1 MVSVMAASSVV
12 DPVVEARSRPGSTA
26 PEAGEEATDGLRERK
41 KRETRAA
48 LTDAALGL
56 FAERGF
62 DQTTV
67 EDIAAVVGVSPRTF
81 HRYFARKEDAVF
93 ADAEARL
100 ARFKSRLTEQ
110 EAPTVLAAVG
120 RAARAAAQEYA
131 ESPDRERTRSRLVS
145 ATPSL
150 RAYNLSRY
158 DEWSHVIAAFAADAV
173 GEDPSDRWPATV
185 GACTMAALTAATR
198 RWAAGPDSDLV
209 AEYDAVLE
217 LLAGLDRPLV
227 HPAGRRGATS

>member
-1 MVSVMAASSVV
+1 MSAPSVV
-12 DPVVEARSRPGSTA
+12 EPLFETPARPGSTVDL
-26 PEAGEEATDGLRERK
+26 PGEEATDGLRERK

-48 LTDAALGL
+48 LTDAALDL

-81 HRYFARKEDAVF
+81 HRYFARKEDVVF

-100 ARFKSRLTEQ
+100 GRFRSRLSEQ
-110 EAPTVLAAVG
+110 AAPTVLAAVG
-120 RAARAAAQEYA
+120 RAAKAAAEEYA
-131 ESPDRERTRSRLVS
+131 EAPDRERTRSRLVS

-158 DEWSHVIAAFAADAV
+158 DEWSHVIAAFAAAAV
-173 GEDPSDRWPATV
+173 GEDPSDRWSATV

-198 RWAAGPDSDLV
+198 RWAVSPESDLV
-209 AEYDAVLE
+209 AEYGAVLD
-217 LLAGLDRPLV
+217 LLIGLDRPI
-227 HPAGRRGATS
+227 PAAAHAGGTP